1 MPTPNFD
8 LHANELHQQ
17 AVVIDGHSDILMA
30 IADNKA
36 RLGTW
41 LQLPDPASWE
51 PPLLADWKAEQF
63 HDLQPHTLYFGSAG
77 QYSLPQFRA
86 GGITV
91 QICAI
96 YLEDKQLNYAVRR
109 GLEMTCW
116 LMREVQEN
124 PGFEL
129 VRTSGDIACLK
140 REGKCGAILS
150 FEGLE
155 PLGPDLW
162 MLDLYYQLGLR
173 MASLTH
179 NRRNLYADGVQNSV
193 KTGGLTE
200 LGKQAIRRMNALG
213 IVIDLVHLNETGFW
227 EVLEQ
232 TQAPVVISHTS
243 PYCFARLPQSDPP
256 HPGFVLRRDRG
267 RLEALAR
274 NGGVLGVIFFDQGN
288 LDKVVG
294 DIEFLLELIGPDHV
308 GLGSDYY
315 GAQFAPLGLEDIS
328 KVPAITRALV
338 KRGHSDDVILKILG
352 GNFMRVFEQVW
363 KPA

>member
-8 LHANELHQQ
+8 FHANELHQQ
-17 AVVIDGHSDILMA
+17 AIVIDGHSDILMA

-36 RLGTW
+36 RLGSW
-41 LQLPDPASWE
+41 LQLPDPDTWVPA
-51 PPLLADWKAEQF
+51 PQADSAAGQF
-63 HDLQPHTLYFGSAG
+63 HEMQPHTLYFGSAG
-77 QYSLPQFRA
+77 QYSIPQFLA

-91 QICAI
+91 QTCAI
-96 YLEDKQLNYAVRR
+96 YLEDNQLNHAVRR
-109 GLEMTCW
+109 GLEMTWW
-116 LMREVQEN
+116 LQREIQEN

-129 VRTSGDIACLK
+129 VKTIADITRLK
-140 REGKCGAILS
+140 QQGKCGAILS

-162 MLDLYYQLGLR
+162 MLDLYYRLGLR

-179 NRRNLYADGVQNSV
+179 NRRNLYADGVQNCV
-193 KTGGLTE
+193 KIGGLTE
-200 LGKQAIRRMNALG
+200 LGKQAIRRMNELG
-213 IVIDLVHLNETGFW
+213 IVIDLVHLGETGFW
-227 EVLEQ
+227 EVLEL
-232 TQAPVVISHTS
+232 TQMPVIFSHTS
-243 PYCFARLPQSDPP
+243 PYCFSRLPQTDPP

-274 NGGVLGVIFFDQGN
+274 NGGMLGVIFFDQGE

-315 GAQFAPLGLEDIS
+315 GAQFAPRGLEDIS

-352 GNFMRVFEQVW
+352 ENFMRVFGQVW